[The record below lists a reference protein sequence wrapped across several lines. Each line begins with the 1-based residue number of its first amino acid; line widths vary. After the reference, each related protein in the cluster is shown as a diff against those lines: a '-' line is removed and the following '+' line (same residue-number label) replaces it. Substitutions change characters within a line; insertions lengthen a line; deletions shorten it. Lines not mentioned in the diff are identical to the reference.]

1 MHKIYNNYIQEQ
13 QEETSWSDQVDAE
26 KQEISRPRTPRGDQ
40 YAPDA
45 ITFEPSYEIDPAESD
60 QMYGY
65 NPELEGI
72 KTQETP
78 EGENY

>member
-26 KQEISRPRTPRGDQ
+26 KQEISRPRTPRGDS
-40 YAPDA
+40 YVPDA
-45 ITFEPSYEIDPAESD
+45 ITFEPSYEIDPAESG

-72 KTQETP
+72 KTQENP